1 MKFTAI
7 FSSLALASVA
17 VAQSLSYDTVY
28 DNGGQSLATVACSD
42 GANGLLTKGYTTFG
56 SLPRFPL
63 IGGVPAVTGWNSP
76 ACGTC
81 WQVTYTN
88 GAGVTR
94 SVNIL
99 AVDVGRNGFN
109 IARAAMDQLT
119 GNQAV
124 ALGRINVSS
133 RQVANSACGR

>member
-1 MKFTAI
+1 MKLTAI
-7 FSSLALASVA
+7 FSSLTLVA
-17 VAQSLSYDTVY
+17 VAAAQSLSYDPVY
-28 DNGGQSLATVACSD
+28 DNAGGSLATVACSD
-42 GANGLLTKGYTTFG
+42 GANGLLTAGYSTFG
-56 SLPRFPL
+56 SLPRFPN

-81 WQVTYTN
+81 WQVTYTD
-88 GAGVTR
+88 ARGVTR
-94 SVNIL
+94 SENII
-99 AVDVGRNGFN
+99 AVDVGRGGFN
-109 IARAAMDQLT
+109 IARGAMDKLT